1 MFVFVSEWIFFG
13 DKNSPELKGI
23 NLTKPISIPPPPL
36 MLSEYELLNLISE
49 KRYTRISGETVVAVA
64 NPQAQK
70 GLPCPIHIVDE
81 KEMMEHNY
89 FRPSA
94 IRNVFDLF
102 LYNCFHNLTYRD
114 NFQSKE
120 NMKCVKNVTDTQCT
134 PMWQSYVSELHSN

>member
-1 MFVFVSEWIFFG
+1 
-13 DKNSPELKGI
+13 
-23 NLTKPISIPPPPL
+23 

-49 KRYTRISGETVVAVA
+49 KRYTRISGETVVGVA
-64 NPQAQK
+64 NPQGQK

-81 KEMMEHNY
+81 EEMIEQNY

-102 LYNCFHNLTYRD
+102 LSECFSILICRD

-134 PMWQSYVSELHSN
+134 PMWQSYVNELCSK